1 MGYCRNFMDT
11 RVMKGYDINITKRC
25 EKPCETWRK
34 AGKVLAKSFTGGEGK
49 KRLGACH
56 SRWQLEQ
63 HRGQL
68 PDGEPQQVDAR
79 QPQRQRRFPAFFF
92 LAHRNKA

>member
-1 MGYCRNFMDT
+1 
-11 RVMKGYDINITKRC
+11 MKGYDINITKRC

-63 HRGQL
+63 QRAQL
-68 PDGEPQQVDAR
+68 PVGESQQQLAR
-79 QPQRQRRFPAFFF
+79 QPQRQHRFPCLCF
-92 LAHRNKA
+92 